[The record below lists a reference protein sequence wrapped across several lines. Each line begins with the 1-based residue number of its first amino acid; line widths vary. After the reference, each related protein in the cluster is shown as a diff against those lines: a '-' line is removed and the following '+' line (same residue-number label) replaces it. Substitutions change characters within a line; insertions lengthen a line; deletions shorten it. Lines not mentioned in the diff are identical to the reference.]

1 MCGEA
6 SISQLTRALEL
17 NPKNGDVYSSR
28 ALVYLAAGRN
38 AEAVQDLQQCIALDP
53 SDPKTF
59 VRVGAFH
66 RGNHEMLKAI
76 SVMEQACSLF
86 PLNAQMASRLERWK
100 MEQLAEYSDAHQDA
114 QTTGCR
120 EEHAEAKQ
128 EHHPQHHP
136 QRRSANTSPATGH
149 TVEELCGGSVSHSRL
164 SHSRL
169 SASILSPSA
178 HEAGLSHDN
187 HHRLSCARW
196 SQQGSVRSTD
206 GDPRLPVQASQF
218 LWQASYTECKD
229 FRWHRSTSTGK
240 WFTPCTSTVNALEAR
255 QRKIRHKCVEVSKR
269 RQDTLVKKRQAILD
283 AQADRC

>member
-1 MCGEA
+1 MCADA

-38 AEAVQDLQQCIALDP
+38 TEAMQDLEQCIALDP

-100 MEQLAEYSDAHQDA
+100 MEQLAEYSDACQDA
-114 QTTGCR
+114 TATGVRR
-120 EEHAEAKQ
+120 EEEHSKHAEAKQ
-128 EHHPQHHP
+128 QHRP
-136 QRRSANTSPATGH
+136 
-149 TVEELCGGSVSHSRL
+149 
-164 SHSRL
+164 
-169 SASILSPSA
+169 SASTLSPSA
-178 HEAGLSHDN
+178 DEGHLSHDN

-196 SQQGSVRSTD
+196 SQQGSERSTE
-206 GDPRLPVQASQF
+206 GDARLPVQASQF
-218 LWQASYTECKD
+218 LWQASYTESKD

-240 WFTPCTSTVNALEAR
+240 WFSPCTSTVNALEAR

-269 RQDTLVKKRQAILD
+269 RQDSLVKKRQSILD